1 MRRGTRGALPLSQ
14 PDGEK
19 KSEEGR
25 EKARG
30 GGEGVAEELER
41 LRVCVRAK

>member
-1 MRRGTRGALPLSQ
+1 MRRRTRGALPLSQ

-19 KSEEGR
+19 KSDKR

-30 GGEGVAEELER
+30 EGEGVAKKKLER
-41 LRVCVRAK
+41 L